1 MPDKLTR
8 EQILAVIILKT
19 EPKNKEKELELK
31 EHIKESI
38 IIFKIK
44 NEKKYIKLN

>member
-19 EPKNKEKELELK
+19 EPKNKELELK